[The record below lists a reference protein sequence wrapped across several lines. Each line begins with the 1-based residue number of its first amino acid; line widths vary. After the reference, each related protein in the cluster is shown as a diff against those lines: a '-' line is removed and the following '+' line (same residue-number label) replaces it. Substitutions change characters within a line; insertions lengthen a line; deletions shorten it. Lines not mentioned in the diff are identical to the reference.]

1 MGLSDMFEIDN
12 DRINDTR
19 ANTLQRPF
27 TRIPLLNDMA
37 VCRVCLKEREK
48 EGKKGIKQKFLDLKV
63 WMDGPVICF
72 YDEKEELGERIKCRR
87 RKRRRERR
95 SFPT

>member
-27 TRIPLLNDMA
+27 TRILLLNDMA

-48 EGKKGIKQKFLDLKV
+48 EGKKERKKEKVLRLKRLDGWTGDIL
-63 WMDGPVICF
+63 
-72 YDEKEELGERIKCRR
+72 L
-87 RKRRRERR
+87 
-95 SFPT
+95 